1 MTPLRTIWVAG
12 LLAASIAPAQ
22 DAAPNPAVPA
32 PSALSVLEKTVQG
45 RTATW
50 QKLAEGLDASI
61 QHLLPCDPKAA
72 AEITQVNKASEA
84 RIAAMTEYLQEAGKE
99 AAAQTAAARGILT
112 SFPTLGTELSTETS
126 EVAGEQAAVSGQVAA
141 LTGTAAGRAF
151 FNGAE
156 DGLRRIVALE
166 QQRSDAEDSGAGHF
180 SSVATA
186 LRDLV
191 TLLQDREKLV
201 KETQAAFESEGSSW
215 SVYYAA
221 RLARAQTE
229 CAITKGVPLVSPV
242 RPQPVGPQQGKQ
254 K

>member
-1 MTPLRTIWVAG
+1 MTPRTIWVAG
-12 LLAASIAPAQ
+12 LLAAGIALAQ

-32 PSALSVLEKTVQG
+32 PSALNVLEKTVQV
-45 RTATW
+45 RTAAW

-72 AEITQVNKASEA
+72 AAITEASKASEA
-84 RIAAMTEYLQEAGKE
+84 RIAAMTEFLQEAGKQ

-112 SFPTLGTELSTETS
+112 SLPTLGTELSTETS
-126 EVAGEQAAVSGQVAA
+126 EVAGEQAAVSGQFAA
-141 LTGTAAGRAF
+141 LTGTAAGRSF
-151 FNGAE
+151 FNGAQ

-166 QQRSDAEDSGAGHF
+166 QQRSNSEDSGMGHF
-180 SSVATA
+180 SSAAAA

-191 TLLQDREKLV
+191 ALLQDREKSL
-201 KETQAAFESEGSSW
+201 KETQAAFESESSGW
-215 SVYYAA
+215 GAYYAA

-229 CAITKGVPLVSPV
+229 CAITKSVPVVPPV
-242 RPQPVGPQQGKQ
+242 RPQPIGPQQGKQ